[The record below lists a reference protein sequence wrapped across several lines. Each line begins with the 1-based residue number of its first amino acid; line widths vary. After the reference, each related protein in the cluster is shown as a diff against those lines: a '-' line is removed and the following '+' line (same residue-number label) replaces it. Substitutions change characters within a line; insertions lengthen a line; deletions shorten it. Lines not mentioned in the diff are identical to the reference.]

1 MRRFGLAA
9 ALGAVALGACATP
22 ELPARPPAGAL
33 GLGLPD
39 PAGPRYRLAAVGP
52 INEQATDASSQLSS
66 NPATAATDGNNATA
80 WSDGGYRNATSWL
93 RLRYAA
99 DVSISAVSV
108 RMPPSQTGTSYD
120 LQVSGDGT
128 TWTTALA
135 NVRNTTWNPE
145 TKTMPAGTHGRY
157 LRLFWRNS
165 TTAPVPHV
173 NVYEITALGDG
184 GTSTPAPSTA
194 PSAAPSTA
202 PSSAPTATPTAA
214 PSSATGYPRAATPGP
229 RTVTGFVYNNGRPIA
244 GITIKVGS
252 QTLTTD
258 ANGRYTATNLAN
270 GYYQAYYYNCC
281 DRNKIGYWRSRAVAV
296 DGTRGASVPTVDL
309 YLVGMQN
316 TPPMDARI
324 RLPYTFVWKPP
335 MQLPVGYY
343 WRIHDRP
350 YTSFKLVYQ
359 SAKLPGTATTYTF
372 SGSGVYLDPN
382 HRYFWG
388 VQWDW
393 GELGMGGNL
402 YQAAYMSK

>member
-1 MRRFGLAA
+1 MRRFGLAIG
-9 ALGAVALGACATP
+9 LGVVAVGACA
-22 ELPARPPAGAL
+22 LPNPPAHTPGRNAP
-33 GLGLPD
+33 GE
-39 PAGPRYRLAAVGP
+39 AARYRLAAIGP
-52 INEQATDASSQLSS
+52 LAVQATDADSQLST
-66 NPATAATDGNNATA
+66 NPASYATDASTSTA
-80 WSDGGYRNATSWL
+80 WANGGYRNATAWL

-99 DVSISAVSV
+99 DVAITSV
-108 RMPPSQTGTSYD
+108 VIRMPPAATGTSYD

-135 NVRNTTWNPE
+135 NQKNTTWNPE
-145 TKTMPAGTHGRY
+145 TKALPAGTHGRY
-157 LRLFWRNS
+157 LRMFWRNS
-165 TTAPVPHV
+165 AAAPLPHV
-173 NVYEITALGDG
+173 NVYEMRASGESSG
-184 GTSTPAPSTA
+184 ATPAPSTA
-194 PSAAPSTA
+194 PSATPSAASSPTPTPIA
-202 PSSAPTATPTAA
+202 SAPTGA
-214 PSSATGYPRAATPGP
+214 YPRAATPGP
-229 RTVTGFVYNNGRPIA
+229 RTVTGFVYNNRVPIA

-258 ANGRYTATNLAN
+258 ANGRYTATGLAN
-270 GYYQAYYYNCC
+270 GTYQAYYYNCC
-281 DRNKIGYWRSRAVAV
+281 DRNKIGYWRSRPVAV

-324 RLPYTFVWKPP
+324 KLPYNFVWKPP

-350 YTSFKLVYQ
+350 YTAFVLVYQ
-359 SAKLPGTATTYTF
+359 SAKLPGSATSYTF
-372 SGSGVYLDPN
+372 SGAGVNLDPT